1 MKREEALNVTAEQ
14 FCSALGLP
22 RRSDLMQSLRDLQL
36 VKSFKIGKKHM
47 YPRIYID
54 TIQEML
60 VNGDIQIRTDNGEY
74 YVALIKKAPLAGEAC
89 V

>member
-36 VKSFKIGKKHM
+36 GKSFKIGKKHM
-47 YPRIYID
+47 YPRS
-54 TIQEML
+54 
-60 VNGDIQIRTDNGEY
+60 
-74 YVALIKKAPLAGEAC
+74 
-89 V
+89 